1 MIGLMRLLLPKRDTK
16 QKLAPS
22 YFVNAYEILKVGDIV
37 TEVELIVPDDRSR
50 WNGLVVNVQK
60 NAWVF
65 TTLDHPDTQ
74 DKVTILWL
82 DTGIMED
89 LPVSVVVLLYRAE
102 EG

>member
-1 MIGLMRLLLPKRDTK
+1 MRLLLLRPATK
-16 QKLAPS
+16 QKLTPS
-22 YFVNAYEILKVGDIV
+22 YFVTSREILKVGDIV
-37 TEVELIVPDDRSR
+37 TEVELIVPDDRTR

-82 DTGIMED
+82 DTGIMEE
-89 LPVSVVVLLYRAE
+89 LPASVIILLYRAE
-102 EG
+102 ES